1 VPDEAIDDCFCGQWR
16 VLRPTGHSIL
26 MDAIS
31 FEDDK
36 PRFGHDRM
44 LVVAEKN
51 AFDDRTDR
59 TVSAHRSSLDG
70 VTWSG
75 QCLTA
80 VGLERPVPRR
90 RRPGAASVSP
100 PSTIAEA

>member
-31 FEDDK
+31 FEDDN

-44 LVVAEKN
+44 LVVAEKK
-51 AFDDRTDR
+51 R
-59 TVSAHRSSLDG
+59 V
-70 VTWSG
+70 
-75 QCLTA
+75 
-80 VGLERPVPRR
+80 
-90 RRPGAASVSP
+90 
-100 PSTIAEA
+100 